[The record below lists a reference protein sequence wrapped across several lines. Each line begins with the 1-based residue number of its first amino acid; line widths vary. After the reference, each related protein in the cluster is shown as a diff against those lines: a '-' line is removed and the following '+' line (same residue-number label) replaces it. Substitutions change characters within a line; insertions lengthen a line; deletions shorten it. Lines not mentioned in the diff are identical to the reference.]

1 MRPLPVSGPIRR
13 ACLAVHLG
21 FNPWLGLVIG
31 TAVAGLAG
39 FLIGVLCLRMGGI
52 YLSLTTLGFSQ
63 ILHIVITNEYEIT
76 RGTMGLQVPALMSVY
91 SKTAYFYIML
101 AALIVTLL
109 IIHRIIYSNTGLNFR
124 AVQNDETAAAALGVN
139 VVRVRVMAFTVSS
152 ALAGMAGGLF
162 GHYLLLITPQIP
174 SLDQQFLVL
183 AMTVIGGMGSFIG
196 PVIGAFML
204 NILAEYIRAYGEYHV
219 LVFGLVALL
228 MARFFPNGVVGL
240 YKGNGKMPLLEGRQL
255 SKRFGGVWA
264 LQQVD
269 FFLEEGEIV
278 GLIGPNGAG
287 KTTLFNSVAAAF
299 KPTTGRVFFRG
310 VDITAKTP
318 YDICRLGI
326 ARTFQIVRPFPEM
339 TCQENLQVAFVNN
352 HHKAAGKD
360 WASSAHG
367 ILEFV
372 GLTDQMLTLAKNLT
386 LMEKKKLELARAL
399 ATNPTILMLD
409 EVLGG
414 LNTQEINQA
423 LNLIKGLRDEKGLTI
438 FWIEHVMGAIMQAAD
453 RVIVLDQGTKLMEGQ
468 PGDVVIDQR
477 VIKAYLGE

>member
-1 MRPLPVSGPIRR
+1 MSTRNKSLIVLAIAGVFGLLPLGLDDYRLHVLVICLNYAILAASWNLVAGYTGQVSFAHAAFAGVGAYTSGI
-13 ACLAVHLG
+13 LAVHLG

-39 FLIGVLCLRMGGI
+39 FLIGVLCLQMGGI

-240 YKGNGKMPLLEGRQL
+240 YKG
-255 SKRFGGVWA
+255 KR
-264 LQQVD
+264 
-269 FFLEEGEIV
+269 
-278 GLIGPNGAG
+278 
-287 KTTLFNSVAAAF
+287 
-299 KPTTGRVFFRG
+299 
-310 VDITAKTP
+310 
-318 YDICRLGI
+318 
-326 ARTFQIVRPFPEM
+326 
-339 TCQENLQVAFVNN
+339 
-352 HHKAAGKD
+352 
-360 WASSAHG
+360 
-367 ILEFV
+367 
-372 GLTDQMLTLAKNLT
+372 
-386 LMEKKKLELARAL
+386 
-399 ATNPTILMLD
+399 
-409 EVLGG
+409 
-414 LNTQEINQA
+414 
-423 LNLIKGLRDEKGLTI
+423 
-438 FWIEHVMGAIMQAAD
+438 
-453 RVIVLDQGTKLMEGQ
+453 
-468 PGDVVIDQR
+468 
-477 VIKAYLGE
+477 